1 MAFNSFFKG
10 KSGRWFWINI
20 CLMLALIVAIPT
32 VTIYLLDRFTHH
44 GEKIEVP
51 SVVGKSLYE
60 AEQLLK
66 DRNLLVVVSDSAY
79 DKYAAPG
86 AVLEQ
91 SPKAGYEVK
100 GGRVIYLTL
109 NYVNEPMVKL
119 PDVVGHGSLRE
130 AEALLQSQGFKLTPH
145 KLVMGSPKDLVLG
158 VKLGVRDVRAGEMIP
173 RTRMLTLV
181 VGGGEIDSLAVEREE
196 MEVGALEQ
204 EGDGEDFDIDL

>member
-10 KSGRWFWINI
+10 KSGRWFWFNI

-32 VTIYLLDRFTHH
+32 ATIYLLDQFTHH

-51 SVVGKSLYE
+51 SVVGKSFYD

-66 DRNLLVVVSDSAY
+66 DRDLLAMVSDSVY
-79 DKYAAPG
+79 NKYAAPG

-100 GGRVIYLTL
+100 GGRVVYLTV
-109 NYVNEPMVKL
+109 NYVSEPMAKL
-119 PDVVGHGSLRE
+119 PDVVSHGSLRE

-158 VKLGVRDVRAGEMIP
+158 VKQGGRDVHAGEMIP

-181 VGGGEIDSLAVEREE
+181 VGGGEVDSLAVERED
-196 MEVGALEQ
+196 MEAEALDQ
-204 EGDGEDFDIDL
+204 EGDGKDFDIEL